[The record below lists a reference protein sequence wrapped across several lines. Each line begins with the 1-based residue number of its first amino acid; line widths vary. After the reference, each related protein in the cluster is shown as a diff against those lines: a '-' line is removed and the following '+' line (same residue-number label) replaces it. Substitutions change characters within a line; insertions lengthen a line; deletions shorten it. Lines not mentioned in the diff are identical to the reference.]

1 MFLNMK
7 KIFCFLAVLLSI
19 TCFSQVDKDSI
30 AIEELLTKA
39 RKYQAQLRYDETY
52 RILLEAVDLAQ
63 KNNFKVLEFKVEIAI
78 ANMYVMKE
86 EMAQAKEFFENKF
99 PDESFPPDILSYYY
113 HRKAFY
119 YNQSENQEAALAV
132 ALRGIDIATE
142 HNFKEDLIILYHE
155 IAFIYENQGK
165 FDLSQ
170 KYYDKVLELVDDDD
184 LKTKTSVK
192 INKARLYTK
201 TNRFDESNT
210 LLEEALTQ
218 IDSTGL
224 YQLKIYLY
232 GAFSSNYHMMGDST
246 NYYKYRF
253 LNVDEA
259 LNTQKQHSESQ
270 YKDLQVR
277 YQIKEKD
284 ALIEKKNTEQKE
296 LLFLIF
302 GITVLFLFAGLFSV
316 YTRKKNKSLTKLL
329 HNNNFLLSELNHR
342 TKNNLQLIVSLAARE
357 SKKDSN
363 DEITSLANLTSKIE
377 SIATLHQQLYLNEQL
392 DSIQIKNYIEEI
404 LVNLSEFLTQNKIEV
419 IKEIDSVE
427 IGANQSL
434 YMGLL
439 INELTVNSIK
449 HAFPTQE
456 KKQIEL
462 SIKNKN
468 KYLEIQYQ
476 DNGVGVP
483 TNSKVKLI
491 STLSRQLEAD
501 FKIENRNGFY
511 YFAKIKV

>member
-78 ANMYVMKE
+78 ANMYVMKDE
-86 EMAQAKEFFENKF
+86 AKQAKEFFENKF
-99 PDESFPPDILSYYY
+99 PNKSFPPEIISYYY

-119 YNQSENQEAALAV
+119 YNQSENQDAALAV
-132 ALRGIDIATE
+132 ALKGLEIATAY
-142 HNFKEDLIILYHE
+142 NFKEDLIILYHE
-155 IAFIYENQGK
+155 IAFIYENQEK
-165 FDLSQ
+165 FDLSE
-170 KYYDKVLELVDDDD
+170 KYYDKVLELVSDD
-184 LKTKTSVK
+184 LKSKTSVK
-192 INKARLYTK
+192 INKARLFTK
-201 TNRFDESNT
+201 TNRFKESNA

-224 YQLKIYLY
+224 HQLKIYLY

-259 LNTQKQHSESQ
+259 LKAQKEHAESQ
-270 YKDLQVR
+270 YKDLQIQ

-284 ALIEKKNTEQKE
+284 ALIEKKNTEHKE

-302 GITVLFLFAGLFSV
+302 GITILFVSAGLFGI
-316 YTRKKNKSLTKLL
+316 YTRNKNKSLTKLL

-357 SKKDSN
+357 SKKDVK

-392 DSIQIKNYIEEI
+392 DSVQLKNYIEEI
-404 LVNLSEFLTQNKIEV
+404 LVNLSEFLNRSKIEV

-427 IGANQSL
+427 IGANESL
-434 YMGLL
+434 YIGLL
-439 INELTVNSIK
+439 INELVVNSIK
-449 HAFPTQE
+449 HAFPDQE
-456 KKQIEL
+456 NKQIEL

-468 KYLEIQYQ
+468 KYLEIRYQ

-483 TNSKVKLI
+483 ENSKIKL
-491 STLSRQLEAD
+491 
-501 FKIENRNGFY
+501 
-511 YFAKIKV
+511 